1 MIVKTQML
9 LLLSVVVLHYHS
21 YCQTTK
27 SSKEQTVFIEEQ
39 TTFELS
45 EKIRQGFITVLIYSG
60 GTEATGPHVALGK
73 HNFRVRSYAQRIAD
87 SLGNTL
93 IAPILPFAPNSE
105 VLQRWPGTF
114 TLDSLPFSKV
124 NEQIAIS
131 MISSGFRHIIF
142 LSDHLNSQAPLAAL
156 ARKLDSVYHN
166 QGIDVYYAADGYTK
180 ARAQIEGY
188 IEKQHMVPGGHGGL
202 WDVSETMAISKAY
215 VRPEFFAMGDTTNKG
230 NGPLNAQGISGDPT
244 KATAKLG
251 GQFAALRVKLYVDE
265 IRRHLTSWARENSG
279 NKPGK

>member
-1 MIVKTQML
+1 ML

-21 YCQTTK
+21 YCQATK
-27 SSKEQTVFIEEQ
+27 SSKGQTVFIEDL

-45 EKIRQGFITVLIYSG
+45 EKIRQGFTTVLIYSG
-60 GTEATGPHVALGK
+60 GTEATGPHVAVGK

-87 SLGNTL
+87 SLGNAL

-105 VLQRWPGTF
+105 ALQRWPGTF
-114 TLDSLPFSKV
+114 TLDSLTFSRV

-131 MISSGFRHIIF
+131 LISSGFRHIIF
-142 LSDHLNSQAPLAAL
+142 LSDHFNSQPPLAAL
-156 ARKLDSVYHN
+156 ARKLDTMYHA

-180 ARAQIEGY
+180 ARVQIEEY
-188 IEKQHMVPGGHGGL
+188 IEKQHIVPGGHGGL

-215 VRPEFFAMGDTTNKG
+215 VRPELFAMGDTTKKG
-230 NGPLNAQGISGDPT
+230 NGPLNARGFSGDPT

-251 GQFAALRVKLYVDE
+251 EQFAALRVKLYVDE
-265 IRRHLTSWARENSG
+265 IKRHLTYWAKENNG
-279 NKPGK
+279 NVPGK